1 MSVLENQEDAVVIVE
16 PAVKAE
22 DVGVAEAGLDL
33 HLPPQL
39 VLNLVLLDLLLE
51 YYLQCHYVLA
61 LPNKKKT
68 QISPEIKLIDGFGF
82 EVFGFRLR
90 RNSDTLASRAT

>member
-1 MSVLENQEDAVVIVE
+1 MSVLEDQEDAVVIVE
-16 PAVKAE
+16 PAVEAE

-61 LPNKKKT
+61 LPNNKNPNFPRN
-68 QISPEIKLIDGFGF
+68 QINRWIRIRGF
-82 EVFGFRLR
+82 
-90 RNSDTLASRAT
+90 SI